1 MIGLIFGNSKVI
13 FQPAR
18 RREKL
23 THMST
28 TGREQVG
35 VMSFDEIA
43 APVTAL
49 SGGRLSC

>member
-13 FQPAR
+13 FQHAR

-28 TGREQVG
+28 TGREYVFG
-35 VMSFDEIA
+35 MSSDQIA
-43 APVTAL
+43 APLATHF
-49 SGGRLSC
+49 SKRRL